1 MRRFT
6 MRMNVLCA
14 ALLFV
19 AACGDD
25 DPAPAATPTA
35 DVVESDATGD
45 ATGGDAVA
53 TDTTSADTAAGDTA
67 AGDTA
72 ATDTVTE
79 DTSADAG
86 MADAGMSEDAGMADA
101 GMTEDAGMA
110 DAGMTDAG
118 MTDAGMTEDAGM
130 GDAGMGDAGMAE
142 DTGPVDETPTWDGHI
157 QAIIAA
163 NCGTCHGNSGGWGA
177 NSYADSQKAAYS
189 SQCSGMTKGECYSV
203 RIKDETMPTNK
214 SVLADMTASGD
225 LELLDQWI
233 AGGMPEN

>member
-86 MADAGMSEDAGMADA
+86 MADAGMS
-101 GMTEDAGMA
+101 EDAGMA